1 MTAPAAAAPQP
12 VTARLLGVFVAGAA
26 VAVGLGVYGNVHD
39 PTGEQPYTLFF
50 TATINLKVWFA
61 TVAVALAVVQIVLAA
76 RLYGKIHRPW
86 PGDAPPWLGDAH
98 RLTGI
103 VAFLVSLPV
112 AYHCLWAL
120 GFQST
125 DTRVVLH
132 SLLGCFFYGV
142 FTVKVLSVR
151 SHGMPGWLLPV
162 VGGLTFAALIGVW
175 LTSSLWFMTS
185 RPSGLPLF

>member
-1 MTAPAAAAPQP
+1 VTAPTAAAPQP
-12 VTARLLGVFVAGAA
+12 VAARLLGVFLVGAGVA
-26 VAVGLGVYGNVHD
+26 VALGVYGKVHD

-61 TVAVALAVVQIVLAA
+61 TAALALAVVQIVLAA
-76 RLYGKIHRPW
+76 RLYGKIDWPW
-86 PGDAPPWLGDAH
+86 RGDAPPWLGDTH
-98 RLTGI
+98 RLVGTF
-103 VAFLVSLPV
+103 AFLVSLPV

-125 DTRVVLH
+125 DTRVLAH

-142 FTVKVLSVR
+142 FATKVLSVR
-151 SHGMPGWLLPV
+151 SHGLPGWLLPV
-162 VGGLTFAALIGVW
+162 VGGLTFAALVGVW

>member
-26 VAVGLGVYGNVHD
+26 VAVGLGVYGKVHD

-61 TVAVALAVVQIVLAA
+61 TVAVALAVVQILLAA
-76 RLYGKIHRPW
+76 RLYGKIDRPW

-98 RLTGI
+98 RLTGT